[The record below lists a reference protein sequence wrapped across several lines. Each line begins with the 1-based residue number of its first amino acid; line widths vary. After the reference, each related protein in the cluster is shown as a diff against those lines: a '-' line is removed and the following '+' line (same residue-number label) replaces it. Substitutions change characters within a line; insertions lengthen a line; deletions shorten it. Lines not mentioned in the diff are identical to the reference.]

1 MDRFEIAIA
10 GGGLA
15 AAKTVESYRDAG
27 GEGSIVV
34 VAREQHPP
42 YHRPPL
48 SKRLL
53 RGEAEPDSTLV
64 KPAEWYAEH
73 DVDLRSGS
81 EALGLDVDRRVLN
94 TDRGEI
100 EFERLVI
107 ATGALPRPLDGA
119 MLLRTVDDSLA
130 IRERAKAG
138 GRAVVVGTGFIGCEV
153 SASLRA
159 LDVDVLLSTGGRPL
173 FGALASPDF
182 SAYLERLYRAH
193 DVELAAEAAERD
205 GDFVVAGI
213 GVEPA
218 TRWLD
223 GSGIDVDDGVL
234 VNDRFETTVQ
244 DVYAIGDLARFH
256 DPVFGHTRRI
266 EHWSNANYQGTQLG
280 TLLATGEGGYDTVS
294 SFFTELFGN
303 TFRFFGDVGHEAE
316 LEGSFDDGR
325 AILRHREDGRLVG
338 ALVLGLE
345 DDEQDELKDAIR
357 EAQQ

>member
-94 TDRGEI
+94 TDRGEL
-100 EFERLVI
+100 EFDRLVI
-107 ATGALPRPLDGA
+107 ATGAFPRPLDGA

-130 IRERAKAG
+130 IRERAQAG
-138 GRAVVVGTGFIGCEV
+138 GRAAVIGTGFIGCEV

-159 LDVDVLLSTGGRPL
+159 LDVEVLLATGGRPL

-193 DVELAAEAAERD
+193 GVELAD
-205 GDFVVAGI
+205 DPTGGDFVVAGI

-218 TRWLD
+218 TAWL
-223 GSGIDVDDGVL
+223 GSAIAVDNGVL
-234 VNDRFETTVQ
+234 VNERFETATPG
-244 DVYAIGDLARFH
+244 VYAIGDVARFK
-256 DPVFGHTRRI
+256 DPVFGRNRRI
-266 EHWSNANYQGTQLG
+266 EHWSNANYHGTQLG

-303 TFRFFGDVGHEAE
+303 TFRDVGHETE
-316 LEGSFDDGR
+316 LEGSFDNGR
-325 AILRHREDGRLVG
+325 AIVRHREDGRLVG

-345 DDEQDELKDAIR
+345 DDEQDELKDTIR
-357 EAQQ
+357 EAQK